1 MCEYR
6 GRQDRPSLKF
16 FPDYHRSYD
25 PLQYPLIF
33 PFGTDGWHFKRRSLT
48 IDKRRV
54 TSQQYLRF
62 YIVER
67 HGLPN
72 YIHECRKLY
81 QQYIV
86 DQYCKIELARLSYL
100 RINRKKLRA
109 DLYSGVSYYVG
120 RGDVH

>member
-1 MCEYR
+1 M
-6 GRQDRPSLKF
+6 
-16 FPDYHRSYD
+16 
-25 PLQYPLIF
+25 
-33 PFGTDGWHFKRRSLT
+33 
-48 IDKRRV
+48 

-86 DQYCKIELARLSYL
+86 DQYCKIELARLRYL
-100 RINRKKLRA
+100 RFNQKKLRS
-109 DLYSGVSYYVG
+109 DLYSGVSDSVG
-120 RGDVH
+120 RGDVHQSGCTIILPASFTGGERFMRQYYQNAMALVREYGKPTFFVTITCNIN